1 MGEREAGCAVDFEG
15 GVALGRVLPTGA
27 GRRWQAACQGERPG
41 RAEAS
46 PGEAPGHA
54 GNVLPAPNARWRF
67 EQHAVIIWFMI
78 RESVLSRHFAVSQ
91 MHGRPDIFLM
101 SGPVSDQ

>member
-1 MGEREAGCAVDFEG
+1 MREREAGRAVDGEG
-15 GVALGRVLPTGA
+15 GVAFGRVLPTGA

-54 GNVLPAPNARWRF
+54 GNVLPAPNARGRF
-67 EQHAVIIWFMI
+67 EQHAVII
-78 RESVLSRHFAVSQ
+78 
-91 MHGRPDIFLM
+91 
-101 SGPVSDQ
+101 